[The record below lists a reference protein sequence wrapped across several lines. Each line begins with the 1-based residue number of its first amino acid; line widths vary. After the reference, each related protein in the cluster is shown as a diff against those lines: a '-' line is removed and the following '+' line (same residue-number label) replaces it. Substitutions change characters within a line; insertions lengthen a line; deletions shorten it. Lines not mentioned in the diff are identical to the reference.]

1 MRYTDTSMEMNK
13 MREKY
18 LKIPAK
24 VLENAR
30 KQFCADTCLPWADYV
45 REPGKKV
52 YIQKTRYEQGRSCVD
67 RKDARRY
74 SRGDAFFNA
83 IICLGQLFLTVD
95 ESIYE
100 WAVAEFGE
108 CKPEWFCSFENLRKI
123 DRKLQE
129 YGRQIG
135 DTHLYFLPSQ
145 GILEESDISV
155 RKSELNGLRL
165 EWYEEEEIERFRE
178 ENRFPYAL
186 GYLQGQPDVLAV
198 AALRERMSSGVKGVS
213 NRCGEEE
220 RDVPTAPA
228 LCGEEE
234 QLTLALCGKEAR
246 GAEYA
251 DTAGEAGKV
260 YDQNAMA
267 GMSGV
272 SRDGTY
278 LWQVGINVDEEMRGR
293 GLAAGLVKE
302 LTMELLRRGVTPFYG
317 TGEAHSI
324 SRSVALKAGYVPAFA
339 SVYAVRADS

>member
-1 MRYTDTSMEMNK
+1 MKYTDTSMEMNK
-13 MREKY
+13 MRDKY
-18 LKIPAK
+18 LKIPADI
-24 VLENAR
+24 LENAR
-30 KQFCADTCLPWADYV
+30 KQFCADTCLSWEDYI

-52 YIQKTRYEQGRSCVD
+52 YIQKTAYEPGRICVD
-67 RKDARRY
+67 REDARRY
-74 SRGDAFFNA
+74 SKGDAFFNA

-95 ESIYE
+95 ECIYE
-100 WAVAEFGE
+100 WAVAEFE
-108 CKPEWFCSFENLRKI
+108 DCKPEWFCSFDNLRKI

-145 GILEESDISV
+145 GILEESDTCV
-155 RKSELNGLRL
+155 RKSEINGLPL
-165 EWYEEEEIERFRE
+165 EWYEEEEIERFRDG
-178 ENRFPYAL
+178 NRFPHAL

-198 AALRERMSSGVKGVS
+198 AALREGERYDVEEAGT
-213 NRCGEEE
+213 RCGEE
-220 RDVPTAPA
+220 AH
-228 LCGEEE
+228 
-234 QLTLALCGKEAR
+234 
-246 GAEYA
+246 GAEQQ
-251 DTAGEAGKV
+251 DTEAVQGKV

-278 LWQVGINVDEEMRGR
+278 LWQVGINVDKEMRGR